1 MPSCYYLF
9 KVYSQSAKSRCIESG
24 RLVLLSSE
32 AREPPFSGIHYKA
45 KLQSHSS
52 KIGKER
58 GIKHITIER
67 KEALREKTPDT
78 INYS

>member
-9 KVYSQSAKSRCIESG
+9 KSQSAKSRYIESG

-52 KIGKER
+52 RIGTLTRTRNRRRCFLSSFDHQSVE
-58 GIKHITIER
+58 
-67 KEALREKTPDT
+67 
-78 INYS
+78 